1 VVSVLFLAKML
12 RCPIVIIFYRQ
23 KMGQGLN
30 DLSFQDLRNL
40 EKDIESASKVIIHDR
55 AARYSAQF
63 TALLG
68 FYTKNIFS
76 PY

>member
-1 VVSVLFLAKML
+1 ML
-12 RCPIVIIFYRQ
+12 RCPIAIIFYRQ

-40 EKDIESASKVIIHDR
+40 EKDIESASKVIHDR

>member
-1 VVSVLFLAKML
+1 
-12 RCPIVIIFYRQ
+12 
-23 KMGQGLN
+23 MGQGLN

-40 EKDIESASKVIIHDR
+40 EKDIESALKVIHDR